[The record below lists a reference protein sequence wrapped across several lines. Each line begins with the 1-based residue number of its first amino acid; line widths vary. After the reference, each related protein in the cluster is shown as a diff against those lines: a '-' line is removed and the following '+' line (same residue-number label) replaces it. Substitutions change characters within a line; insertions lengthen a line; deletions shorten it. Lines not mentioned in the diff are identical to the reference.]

1 MRWNRQLVILLLPV
15 MLAAC
20 AHQYADLAPTEI
32 APSPQPSVRVAP
44 RPPDEPDSAE
54 IRLASHSENKG
65 GQSDLTLEQLEQIAL
80 ESNPTLMQL
89 AAVVDKARGIHEQ
102 VGLYP
107 NPTVGYTASEIGNEG
122 HAGQQG
128 GFVGQTIVTGG
139 KLRLNQD
146 VAGWNIQELSWEYQ
160 AQRLRVRNDVRR
172 RFYDVVGS
180 RQRMTIAAD
189 LLRVADA
196 GATIA
201 EQLFKAKQASRAD
214 VLQARIELNRV
225 RIIQQNAKLDYDAA
239 WRRLT
244 AVIGRP
250 HMPPRE
256 LAGELTGPL
265 PQREWQPAWEQLVG
279 GSPQL
284 QAARSRVQRALME
297 IRRQEVQPI
306 PNLNTQLSVQQDDS
320 TNDTI
325 ASVQIGVPLPVFNW
339 NQGNLRVAQAEYH
352 RTVRDAQRLELQ
364 LRDGLATAFK
374 ILRQAEN
381 QVARY
386 RQGILDNA
394 RESLKLTEESYK
406 AGQVS
411 FLRVLTA
418 RRTYFEANLQYVEA
432 LISLRQAEVV
442 IDGFL
447 LTGGLTDVP
456 DIASRPF
463 SGLGQRGQALS
474 GQ

>member
-1 MRWNRQLVILLLPV
+1 
-15 MLAAC
+15 
-20 AHQYADLAPTEI
+20 
-32 APSPQPSVRVAP
+32 
-44 RPPDEPDSAE
+44 
-54 IRLASHSENKG
+54 
-65 GQSDLTLEQLEQIAL
+65 
-80 ESNPTLMQL
+80 
-89 AAVVDKARGIHEQ
+89 
-102 VGLYP
+102 
-107 NPTVGYTASEIGNEG
+107 
-122 HAGQQG
+122 
-128 GFVGQTIVTGG
+128 
-139 KLRLNQD
+139 
-146 VAGWNIQELSWEYQ
+146 
-160 AQRLRVRNDVRR
+160 
-172 RFYDVVGS
+172 
-180 RQRMTIAAD
+180 
-189 LLRVADA
+189 
-196 GATIA
+196 
-201 EQLFKAKQASRAD
+201 
-214 VLQARIELNRV
+214 
-225 RIIQQNAKLDYDAA
+225 
-239 WRRLT
+239 
-244 AVIGRP
+244 
-250 HMPPRE
+250 
-256 LAGELTGPL
+256 
-265 PQREWQPAWEQLVG
+265 
-279 GSPQL
+279 
-284 QAARSRVQRALME
+284 
-297 IRRQEVQPI
+297 
-306 PNLNTQLSVQQDDS
+306 VQQDDS